1 MNNAQP
7 GAPSSGAT
15 TEWVSGLRLAKYYY
29 MRDPT
34 RKGIM
39 MDAKQGCVRE
49 LTMETSELAVPTE
62 GLRLYQLLR
71 RLLLEEGFS
80 REEIQVH

>member
-1 MNNAQP
+1 
-7 GAPSSGAT
+7 
-15 TEWVSGLRLAKYYY
+15 
-29 MRDPT
+29 
-34 RKGIM
+34 M